1 MGSGRVSAVGIF
13 DFLRKR
19 DGGTSQGPP
28 PPGAR
33 FGAATDWPGAR
44 ASQDGMRV
52 VSVALAARSERPGDL
67 AGLAALDLPAG
78 RAVRPDGDPEAAPVA
93 WVTEDIADHFEL
105 WARLVRTF
113 PETGL
118 WPVIASGMEGQL
130 RRPWFDGELGGREDP
145 APDAEEVLRQRVS
158 DVTELQQDYG
168 VPEPEEAW
176 KVEWAGLALGGVVG
190 SSVELRCPAEPFG
203 LALVPVTRP
212 ADVPAAIGWWGPTNH
227 DLGAGELSAVL
238 RSWEDRFGAVLTSM
252 GFDTLELAVAAPPTD
267 DDAAHRLA
275 REHHALCPDNIDQ
288 GAGDIETYVA
298 MVASPEWYFWW
309 D

>member
-1 MGSGRVSAVGIF
+1 MGIF

-19 DGGTSQGPP
+19 DDGAVHGAPLVSPPDAANGSGAARGGT
-28 PPGAR
+28 GAPR
-33 FGAATDWPGAR
+33 DER
-44 ASQDGMRV
+44 RV
-52 VSVALAARSERPGDL
+52 VGVALAARPERPGDL
-67 AGLAALDLPAG
+67 HDLAALNLPAG
-78 RAVRPDGDPEAAPVA
+78 RVVRPDGDPEAAPVA
-93 WVTEDIADHFEL
+93 WVTEDVADHVEL
-105 WARLVRTF
+105 WARLVRAF

-130 RRPWFDGELGGREDP
+130 RRPWFDGELGGPEQP
-145 APDAEEVLRQRVS
+145 APDVEGVLRQRIE
-158 DVTELQQDYG
+158 DTAELQQDYG

-176 KVEWAGLALGGVVG
+176 KSEWAGLAPGGVVA

-203 LALVPVTRP
+203 LALVPTMRP

-227 DLGAGELSAVL
+227 DLGGGELSAVL
-238 RSWEDRFGAVLTSM
+238 RSWEGRFGAVLTSL
-252 GFDTLELAVAAPPTD
+252 GFDTLELAVASPPAD
-267 DDAAHRLA
+267 DHAANLLA
-275 REHHALCPDNIDQ
+275 REHYAVCPDNIDQ